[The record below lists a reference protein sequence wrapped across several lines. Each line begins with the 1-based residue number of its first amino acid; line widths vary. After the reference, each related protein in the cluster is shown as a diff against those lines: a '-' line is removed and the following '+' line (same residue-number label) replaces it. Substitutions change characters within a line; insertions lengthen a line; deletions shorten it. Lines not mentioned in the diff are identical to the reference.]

1 VGEDPGRRRRELQRV
16 RPDPP
21 RPGDPGL
28 NERRQHV
35 VGAAGGTG
43 VDRGIKMSN
52 MTVTHGAVEEPALR
66 GIQLEMNERDKVA
79 IVGRSG
85 SGKSSMLRTILRFYD
100 PSAGT
105 CALDGVGI
113 TQSTYDRLQQMP

>member
-1 VGEDPGRRRRELQRV
+1 
-16 RPDPP
+16 
-21 RPGDPGL
+21 
-28 NERRQHV
+28 
-35 VGAAGGTG
+35 
-43 VDRGIKMSN
+43 MSN
-52 MTVTHGAVEEPALR
+52 MTVTHGAVEEPALS